1 MDHSS
6 GEGLAKKL
14 CHLSSTL
21 KGLEKIAIA
30 YSGGVDSTLLL
41 YYSVQILGAENVL
54 ALYGESCLTGPRRQ
68 VKAESFFRAA
78 FQQRLELRRIPVDP
92 LAWQGVTENTN
103 RRCYYCK
110 RGLYQRFLSEIVT
123 LQGWHLADGTN
134 VDDSTQYR
142 PGTEAIRELRVA
154 TPLLA
159 AGLTKDEI
167 RFLAGNA
174 GLPNHAEPSDSCLAT
189 RIEAGIR
196 ITPHLLGRIELAES
210 VLDTAGFS
218 GTRFRIARDCV
229 HLEIREQDM
238 ERFCCRDT
246 RSLIQQCADDLDL
259 GRVFL
264 SVTGR

>member
-1 MDHSS
+1 MDPSR
-6 GEGLAKKL
+6 GEDLAKKL
-14 CHLSSTL
+14 SHLSSIL
-21 KGLEKIAIA
+21 EGLEKVAIA

-41 YYSVQILGAENVL
+41 YFSVQILGTENVL
-54 ALYGESCLTGPRRQ
+54 ALYGESCLTGPRRK
-68 VKAESFFRAA
+68 VKAESFFRDA
-78 FQQRLELRRIPVDP
+78 FQHRLELRKIPVDP
-92 LAWQGVTENTN
+92 LAWQGVAENTN

-110 RGLYQRFLSEIVT
+110 RGLYQRFLSELFT

-142 PGTEAIRELRVA
+142 PGTEAIRQLRVA

-189 RIEAGIR
+189 RIETGIR
-196 ITPHLLGRIELAES
+196 LTPHLLERVDLAES

-229 HLEIREQDM
+229 NLEIREQDM
-238 ERFCCRDT
+238 ERFCCRDI
-246 RSLIQQCADDLDL
+246 RSLIQQCADELAL
-259 GRVFL
+259 GKVFL
-264 SVTGR
+264 NVTGR